1 MPTEPPGPPPDPLA
15 AEQTHLAESRA
26 ALAQMRVQTAG
37 LTAQGADRIA
47 TEHLKQV
54 LHRRMLS
61 LQDDPTVPLFFGR
74 LDYAADLGAEHD
86 ETLYVGRR
94 HITGEAGGE
103 PLVIDWRAGMSLPF
117 YRARRADPMHVRR
130 RRRFGFSSGT
140 LTAYE
145 DEELVGGTS
154 GSGPQGGDGPGSAIL
169 QAEIERPRTGPMR
182 DIVATIQPEQDVIV
196 RAGLDRSVCVQGA
209 PGTGKTAVGLHRAA
223 YLLYAHREQ
232 LSRSGVLVVGP
243 NASFLSYI
251 GDVLPAL
258 GEIDAAQATVES
270 MLADATG
277 LEVRDPEP
285 AARARLKG
293 DARLAEVVRRAVWD
307 HVSPAGSTLVLP
319 RGIHQ
324 WRVPAHLADEVVAE
338 LRERGVRYEAGRT
351 MLAHRLAHQVLLR
364 MEAAGD
370 SPDDRVQAAVA
381 RSREVKAYVAGL
393 WPALDPGRLV
403 LRLLTDAPFLAAAAD
418 GVLTAE
424 EQQELQGGRPGR
436 TPRSARWTLA
446 DLALVDEA
454 RDVLLRTPSLG
465 HVVLDEAQDLSP
477 MMLRAVG
484 RRAST
489 GSMTV
494 LGDLAQATTPWSVGS
509 WEESLAHLGQPDA
522 VVTEL
527 VEGFRVPGLVI
538 DYAARLLPVIA
549 PTLTPPYSVRRS
561 AGELDLRRSEEPLV
575 ATVAAAQ
582 ESLEQAGTVGVV
594 VADAQVGEVAAALAA
609 SGVAYALLGDGA
621 PDGEPEDPGDTG
633 RRVDL
638 VPATLVK
645 GLEFDHVVL
654 LEPARLV
661 DAEADEVTGLRRLY
675 VCLTRAVTTL
685 VVVHEADL
693 PRALAA

>member
-1 MPTEPPGPPPDPLA
+1 MPFELTQEPPPTPLE
-15 AEQTHLAESRA
+15 AEQEHLDESRA
-26 ALAQMRVQTAG
+26 ALSRMRAVTAG
-37 LTAQGADRIA
+37 LTAQGGDRVS

-54 LHRRMLS
+54 LHRRMVS
-61 LQDDPTVPLFFGR
+61 LQEDPTVPLFFGR
-74 LDYAADLGAEHD
+74 LDYAAQLGAEHD

-103 PLVIDWRAGMSLPF
+103 PLVIDWRAGMALPF
-117 YRARRADPMHVRR
+117 YRARPADPMHVRR
-130 RRRFGFSSGT
+130 RRRFGFVRGA

-145 DEELVGGTS
+145 DEELAAG
-154 GSGPQGGDGPGSAIL
+154 GPGRGTDSTIV
-169 QAEIERPRTGPMR
+169 QSEIERPRTGPMR

-232 LSRSGVLVVGP
+232 LARSGVLVVGP

-270 MLADATG
+270 LLADATG
-277 LEVRDPEP
+277 LEVRTTEP
-285 AARARLKG
+285 APRARLKG
-293 DARLAEVVRRAVWD
+293 DARLAEVVRRAVWT
-307 HVSPAGSTLVLP
+307 HLAPAAATLVLP
-319 RGIHQ
+319 RGIHS
-324 WRVPAHLADEVVAE
+324 WRVPAYLADEVVAE
-338 LRERGVRYEAGRT
+338 LLDRGVRYEAGRT
-351 MLAHRLAHQVLLR
+351 MLAQRLAHQVLLR

-381 RSREVKAYVAGL
+381 RSREVKAYVGSL
-393 WPALDPGRLV
+393 WPALDPARLV
-403 LRLLTDAPFLAAAAD
+403 LRLLTDGAFLAEAAE

-424 EQQELQGGRPGR
+424 EQQELQAGRPGK
-436 TPRSARWTLA
+436 TPKSARWTLA

-454 RDVLLRTPSLG
+454 RDVLMRTPSLG
-465 HVVLDEAQDLSP
+465 HVVLDEAQDLSA

-509 WEESLAHLGQPDA
+509 WTQSLNHLGQPDA

-549 PTLTPPYSVRRS
+549 PTLTPPYSIRRS
-561 AGELDLRRSEEPLV
+561 AGELDVRRTSEPLV
-575 ATVAAAQ
+575 GTVAAVR
-582 ESLEQAGTVGVV
+582 EVLEHEGTVGVV
-594 VADAQVGEVAAALAA
+594 VADAQVDEVAAALGEA
-609 SGVAYALLGDGA
+609 GVAYTLLGEGQHDFEA
-621 PDGEPEDPGDTG
+621 DMI

-661 DAEADEVTGLRRLY
+661 DAEADEVIGLRRLY

-685 VVVHEADL
+685 VVVHELDL
-693 PRALAA
+693 PTALAA

>member
-1 MPTEPPGPPPDPLA
+1 MPTAPADHPPDTALA
-15 AEQTHLAESRA
+15 TEQEHLRESRSALGRMRA
-26 ALAQMRVQTAG
+26 ATAG
-37 LTAQGADRIA
+37 LTAHGADRIA
-47 TEHLKQV
+47 TEKLKEV
-54 LHRRMLS
+54 LHRRMIS

-74 LDYAADLGAEHD
+74 LDYTRDLGAEHD

-103 PLVIDWRAGMSLPF
+103 PLVIDWRAGMALPF
-117 YRARRADPMHVRR
+117 YRARPADPMHVRR
-130 RRRFGFSSGT
+130 RRRFGFSHGS

-145 DEELVGGTS
+145 DEDLVA
-154 GSGPQGGDGPGSAIL
+154 GPVTDEGPGSTIL

-196 RAGLDRSVCVQGA
+196 RAGLDQSVCVQGA

-270 MLADATG
+270 LLADATS
-277 LEVRDPEP
+277 LEVRSPEP

-293 DARLAEVVRRAVWD
+293 DARLAEVLRRAVWG
-307 HVSPAGSTLVLP
+307 HVTPATQTLVLP

-324 WRVPAHLADEVVAE
+324 WRVPAYVVDEVVAE
-338 LRERGVRYEAGRT
+338 LRDRAVRYEAGRT
-351 MLAHRLAHQVLLR
+351 MLSQRLAHRVLLR

-381 RSREVKAYVAGL
+381 RSREVKAYVGAL

-403 LRLLTDAPFLAAAAD
+403 LRLLTDEAFLATAAEGLLDAD
-418 GVLTAE
+418 
-424 EQQELQGGRPGR
+424 EQRELQAGRPGK
-436 TPRSARWTLA
+436 TPRTARWTLA

-454 RDVLLRTPSLG
+454 NDVLNRTPSLG

-509 WEESLAHLGQPDA
+509 WEESLDHLGQPDA

-527 VEGFRVPGLVI
+527 VEGFRVPGQVI

-561 AGELDLRRSEEPLV
+561 AGELDLRRTGDPLDG
-575 ATVAAAQ
+575 TVAAVR
-582 ESLEQAGTVGVV
+582 EVLGRAGTVGVV
-594 VADAQVGEVAAALAA
+594 VADLQVGDVAAALGGA
-609 SGVAYALLGDGA
+609 GVAYDLLGEGPRDFDSDGG
-621 PDGEPEDPGDTG
+621 PV
-633 RRVDL
+633 RRVEL
-638 VPATLVK
+638 VPASLVK

-654 LEPARLV
+654 LEPAHLV
-661 DAEADEVTGLRRLY
+661 AGEADELTGLRRLY

-685 VVVHEADL
+685 VVVHGADL
-693 PRALAA
+693 PVALAV

>member
-1 MPTEPPGPPPDPLA
+1 MPAGQTAPTDHPPDPVLR
-15 AEQTHLAESRA
+15 AEQDHLLESRA
-26 ALAQMRVQTAG
+26 ALGRMRTTTAG
-37 LTAQGADRIA
+37 LTAQGADRLA

-61 LQDDPTVPLFFGR
+61 LQDDPAVPLFFGR

-103 PLVIDWRAGMSLPF
+103 PLVIDWRAGMALPF
-117 YRARRADPMHVRR
+117 YRARPADPMHVRR
-130 RRRFGFSSGT
+130 RRRFGFSTGA

-145 DEELVGGTS
+145 DEDLAGGAGAS
-154 GSGPQGGDGPGSAIL
+154 GTGSAIL

-196 RAGLDRSVCVQGA
+196 RAGLDSSVCVQGA

-223 YLLYAHREQ
+223 FLLYAYREQ
-232 LSRSGVLVVGP
+232 LGRSGVLVVGP

-277 LEVRDPEP
+277 LVVRATES

-293 DARLAEVVRRAVWD
+293 DARLAEVVRRAAWG
-307 HVSPAGSTLVLP
+307 HLAPASGTLVLP

-324 WRVPAHLADEVVAE
+324 WRVPAYLADEVVAE
-338 LRERGVRYEAGRT
+338 LRARGVRYEAGRA
-351 MLAHRLAHQVLLR
+351 MLAQRLAHQVLLR

-370 SPDDRVQAAVA
+370 SPDDRVQGAVA
-381 RSREVKAYVAGL
+381 RSREVKAYVSSL
-393 WPALDPGRLV
+393 WPALDPAKLV
-403 LRLLTDAPFLAAAAD
+403 LRLLTDADLLAAAAD
-418 GVLTAE
+418 GLLSAE
-424 EQQELQGGRPGR
+424 EQAELLASRPGK
-436 TPRSARWTLA
+436 TPRTARWTLA
-446 DLALVDEA
+446 DLALVDEVT
-454 RDVLLRTPSLG
+454 DVLSRTPSLG

-494 LGDLAQATTPWSVGS
+494 LGDLAQATTPWAVGA
-509 WEESLAHLGQPDA
+509 WDDALAHLGQPEA

-549 PTLTPPYSVRRS
+549 PTLTPPRSVRHS
-561 AGELDLRRSEEPLV
+561 AGELDLRRTDDPL
-575 ATVAAAQ
+575 AGLLAAVQADLAQ
-582 ESLEQAGTVGVV
+582 EGTVGVV
-594 VADAQVGEVAAALAA
+594 VPDARIAEVAAALGT
-609 SGVAYALLGDGA
+609 SGVAYDLLGEAGDFGTDAA
-621 PDGEPEDPGDTG
+621 P
-633 RRVDL
+633 RVDL

-654 LEPARLV
+654 LEPAELV
-661 DAEADEVTGLRRLY
+661 AAEADEVTGLRRLY
-675 VCLTRAVTTL
+675 VCLTRAVTSL
-685 VVVHEADL
+685 VVVHTHDL
-693 PRALAA
+693 PGALD

>member
-1 MPTEPPGPPPDPLA
+1 MPTTADQPPDTALA
-15 AEQTHLAESRA
+15 AEQAHLVQSRS
-26 ALAQMRVQTAG
+26 ALARMRAQTGG
-37 LTAQGADRIA
+37 LTAQGGDRVS

-54 LHRRMLS
+54 LHARLVS
-61 LQDDPTVPLFFGR
+61 LQDDPSVPLFFGR

-86 ETLYVGRR
+86 EVLYVGRR

-103 PLVIDWRAGMSLPF
+103 PLVIDWRAGMALPF
-117 YRARRADPMHVRR
+117 YRARPADPMHVRR
-130 RRRFGFSSGT
+130 RRRFGFSHGT

-145 DEELVGGTS
+145 DEELAGGAEQGGTE
-154 GSGPQGGDGPGSAIL
+154 PGGGGLASSIL

-223 YLLYAHREQ
+223 FLLYAYREQ
-232 LSRSGVLVVGP
+232 LARSGVLVVGP
-243 NASFLSYI
+243 NSSFLSYI

-270 MLADATG
+270 LLAGATG
-277 LEVRDPEP
+277 LEVRAEEP
-285 AARARLKG
+285 ADRARLKG
-293 DARLAEVVRRAVWD
+293 DARMAEVLHRAVWQ
-307 HVSPAGSTLVLP
+307 HLAPAEGTLVLP
-319 RGIHQ
+319 RGIRQ
-324 WRVPAHLADEVVAE
+324 WRVPAYLADESVAE
-338 LRERGVRYEAGRT
+338 LRARGVRYEAGRT
-351 MLAHRLAHQVLLR
+351 MLAQRLAHQVLLR

-381 RSREVKAYVAGL
+381 RSREVKAYVGGL
-393 WPALDPGRLV
+393 WPALDPARLV
-403 LRLLTDAPFLAAAAD
+403 LRLLSDADLLAAAAE
-418 GVLTAE
+418 GVLTTD
-424 EQQELQGGRPGR
+424 EQAELQAGRPGK

-446 DLALVDEA
+446 DLALVDEVG
-454 RDVLLRTPSLG
+454 DVLTRTPSLG

-494 LGDLAQATTPWSVGS
+494 LGDLAQATTPWSVRS
-509 WEESLAHLGQPDA
+509 WAESLDHLGQPDA
-522 VVTEL
+522 AVTEL
-527 VEGFRVPGLVI
+527 VEGFRVPGQVI

-561 AGELDLRRSEEPLV
+561 AGELDLRRAE
-575 ATVAAAQ
+575 
-582 ESLEQAGTVGVV
+582 ESLAEVVVAVRESLRRAGTVGVV
-594 VADAQVGEVAAALAA
+594 VADAQVDEVGSALATA
-609 SGVAYALLGDGA
+609 GVAHTRLGEGPRDFE
-621 PDGEPEDPGDTG
+621 PDDE

-638 VPATLVK
+638 VPASLAK

-661 DAEADEVTGLRRLY
+661 DGEADEVTGLRRLY

-685 VVVHEADL
+685 VVVHADDL
-693 PRALAA
+693 PPALAA